1 MRPLL
6 VLNVVGLT
14 PRLLAHAPRLRAV
27 ATGGFQ
33 ASVTPQLPAVTC
45 TAQATMLT
53 GAPPSQHGVVANG
66 WLFRE
71 LDEILF
77 WRQSNRLVAGDKVWD
92 VARRRD
98 PAFTCASLFW
108 WFNMH
113 ATADW
118 AVTPR
123 PGYPADGRK
132 LFGLLYTTPHDLAP
146 VLLRELGPF
155 PLLRF
160 WGPGAGIESSR
171 WIAECA
177 RLVLERQRPTL
188 TLVYLPHLDYDLQRF
203 GPDDARAAAAAAAID
218 GVAGPLI
225 DAAQAAGRA
234 VMVCSE
240 YGITRATGAVHL
252 NRVLR
257 AAGWLTPFHTPGVG
271 ELIDAGSAR
280 AVAVADHQVAH
291 VYVRDPAL
299 VPAVADRLR
308 ALDGVA
314 EVLDADG
321 KRAAGLHHP
330 RSGELV
336 AVAAPDRWFSYY
348 YWDDDARAPDFAR
361 TVDIHRKPGYDPVEL
376 FLRPGVGTRLRL
388 AGKLLRKLLG
398 FRTLMDVIPLAPAL
412 VRGTHGRMPQDPA
425 DGPVLLSSSK
435 TGATGDLA
443 QREVARLI
451 LETVFAG

>member
-6 VLNVVGLT
+6 VLDVVGLT

-27 ATGGFQ
+27 AASGFQ
-33 ASVTPQLPAVTC
+33 AAIVPQLPAVTS

-53 GAPPSQHGVVANG
+53 GTPPSRHGVVANG
-66 WLFRE
+66 WLFRD

-77 WRQSNRLVAGDKVWD
+77 WRQSERLVAGPKVWE
-92 VARRRD
+92 AGRARD
-98 PAFTCASLFW
+98 PAFTCAKLFW
-108 WFNMH
+108 WHNMH
-113 ATADW
+113 GTADW

-146 VLLRELGPF
+146 TLLRELGPF

-160 WGPGAGIESSR
+160 WGPGAGLQSSR

-177 RLVLERQRPTL
+177 RFILERHAPTL
-188 TLVYLPHLDYDLQRF
+188 TLVYLPHGDYDLQRF
-203 GPDDARAAAAAAAID
+203 GPDDPRAAAAMAAID
-218 GVAGPLI
+218 AVAGPLI
-225 DAAQAAGRA
+225 DAARA
-234 VMVCSE
+234 RGAHVIAVSE
-240 YGITRATGAVHL
+240 YGITRARGAVAI

-257 AAGWLTPFHTPGVG
+257 QAGWLTPFFTPGVG

-291 VYVRDPAL
+291 VYVRDPSL
-299 VPAVADRLR
+299 VPAVAERLR
-308 ALDGVA
+308 ATEGVA

-321 KRAAGLHHP
+321 KRAAGLDHP

-336 AVAAPDRWFSYY
+336 AVATPDRWFSYY

-361 TVDIHRKPGYDPVEL
+361 TVDIHRKPGYDPGEL
-376 FLRPGVGTRLRL
+376 FLRPGLPTRLRM
-388 AGKLLRKLLG
+388 AGKLLHKLLG
-398 FRTLMDVIPLAPAL
+398 FRTLMDVVPLDPTL
-412 VRGTHGRMPQDPA
+412 VRGTHGRLPADPA
-425 DGPVLLSSSK
+425 EGPVLLSSSRV
-435 TGATGDLA
+435 GAAERLA
-443 QREVARLI
+443 QSDVYRVI
-451 LETVFAG
+451 LDTVFEG